1 MFYACKLYPDHS
13 HGLHTSRSEVRSAC
27 VLLGISQVD
36 QTHRGDRSSISV
48 MSTCDVFKHAYMFF
62 RA

>member
-1 MFYACKLYPDHS
+1 MFYACKFYPSDQTD
-13 HGLHTSRSEVRSAC
+13 HTSRSEVRSAC